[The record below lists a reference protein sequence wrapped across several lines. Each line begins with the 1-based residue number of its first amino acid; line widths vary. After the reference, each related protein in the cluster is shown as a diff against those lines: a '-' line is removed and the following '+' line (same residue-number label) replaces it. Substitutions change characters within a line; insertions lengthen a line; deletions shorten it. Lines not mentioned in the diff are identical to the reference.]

1 MSKLKLVLVLVTLL
15 IPISSAQSNWEI
27 DDLSG
32 QQLGN
37 NSETTFVVNLSSK
50 GTPLTPENLAD
61 TAFVRYRYNAT
72 DDSEPLQNLY
82 SSYWVATE
90 SPSTTEGSFVEY
102 EASGDADDT
111 FNSGQEANTTTNYNI
126 GNLTPV
132 ILTNTSERFRPD
144 EEASFEAF
152 VQNSSGDNVTTDIGV
167 ELNITDFR
175 TGKERNKPLPRSAG
189 TDQFEVDAK
198 VFDGFNSSFYLE
210 VFAENEAGEVG
221 EASTIIQTLPSLDAE
236 LRSLES
242 ERCSSDSFPEDCQPN
257 STLTPFV
264 SVTQGEANV
273 VNATLLSGDDREVL
287 SSQEL
292 QLDEQGNYTGTVDV
306 PLVNTS
312 QTTENMTLRMNVSNQ
327 EQSSVVRHR
336 FNYSAFVLD
345 DNTRSEFGSE
355 PTVEKE
361 VVRPITDDPVP
372 LENLSGNFTVF
383 NPSGQVVEEV
393 SLADMEYTGQYEEV
407 VDASEEGEY
416 ETVFEVEDQFGA
428 NRSLNSTFDYE
439 PSSITFSI
447 PLERDVDR
455 NKTGQVPFSFDVEN
469 NRDETLELIFNAS
482 GELSENLSV
491 NSGQNATVGPENQR
505 DIGFNLSG
513 PDLFEG
519 ESTIEISE
527 NLTDFSQELNLT
539 VESECADSDSK
550 AVRDNLCHDRPT
562 VDATVDSDNFTEFDV
577 RYVGNYS
584 STQSYQFNVTGNVS
598 EIASLSNQSLTIGGE
613 YGNDSA
619 TLNLSYNPQIP
630 GFYSGNITSDT
641 GDGDVIQSELSLT
654 ANVQNPSLEVGVP
667 DSVDIGVIPTGG
679 SEELDVEV
687 VNIGDVP
694 AEVVNAS
701 SETFDVSSSSE
712 TIGVNE
718 NRNITL
724 SFSDVNSTSGSVTMT
739 FSGGESLTERQLSAS
754 AETIPDYNQRVPEL
768 KETADDKELESSG
781 ANPELGEART
791 KLQNA
796 RSNYNEG
803 NYERAKELF
812 TQAKTT
818 INEFEPSENTESDE
832 DGDGTNSTD
841 TEDTDPANTDPTETT
856 NGSSGG
862 GAGGLLLAGIVL
874 LVLLVIG
881 FVLATSIK
889 LEPGDPLYGVFG
901 E

>member
-1 MSKLKLVLVLVTLL
+1 MFLT
-15 IPISSAQSNWEI
+15 PAAADSNWRV
-27 DDLSG
+27 DDLTG
-32 QQLGN
+32 QTLGN
-37 NSETTFVVNLSSK
+37 ESETVFVVNLSVKESE
-50 GTPLTPENLAD
+50 GGDPLTPRILLED
-61 TAFVRYRYNAT
+61 SRVEYFYNAT
-72 DDSEPLQNLY
+72 DEGQPLQNLY
-82 SSYWVATE
+82 SSYWFARERPTDNI
-90 SPSTTEGSFVEY
+90 GSFARY
-102 EASGDADDT
+102 EAAGSAGDNTA
-111 FNSGQEANTTTNYNI
+111 NSNQEANTTTNYRV

-132 ILTNTSERFRPD
+132 ILTNTSERFRPGK
-144 EEASFEAF
+144 EASFSAF
-152 VQNSSGDNVTTDIGV
+152 VQNSSGDNLTDSVKDRV
-167 ELNITDFR
+167 ELNITNFK
-175 TGKERNKPLPRSAG
+175 TGEEKNKPLPRLG
-189 TDQFEVDAK
+189 ETDQFEVDAR
-198 VFDGFNSSFYLE
+198 VFDAFNSSFYLE
-210 VFAENEAGEVG
+210 VFAENDAGEVG
-221 EASTIIQTLPSLDAE
+221 EASAIIRTLPRLDAE

-264 SVTQGEANV
+264 SVTEGEANV
-273 VNATLLSGDDREVL
+273 VNATLLSGDDREIL

-292 QLDEQGNYTGTVDV
+292 QLNEQGNYTGTIDI

-312 QTTENMTLRMNVSNQ
+312 QATENMTLKMNVSNQ

-372 LENLSGNFTVF
+372 PENLSGNFTVF

-439 PSSITFSI
+439 PSSITFI
-447 PLERDVDR
+447 APLEKDVDR

-550 AVRDNLCHDRPT
+550 VVRDNLCHDRPT

-584 STQSYQFNVTGNVS
+584 STQSYQFNVTGNAS

-613 YGNDSA
+613 YGNDST
-619 TLNLSYNPQIP
+619 TLNLTYEPQIP
-630 GFYSGNITSDT
+630 GFYSGNITSDA
-641 GDGDVIQSELSLT
+641 GDGDVIQSDLSLI
-654 ANVQNPSLEVGVP
+654 ANVQNASLEVGVP
-667 DSVDIGVIPTGG
+667 DSVDIGVIPRGG

-687 VNIGDVP
+687 VNNGDVP

-803 NYERAKELF
+803 NYERAKELY

-818 INEFEPSENTESDE
+818 INNFEPPENTESDE
-832 DGDGTNSTD
+832 DSSGTDPTD
-841 TEDTDPANTDPTETT
+841 TEDTGTEDTDPVETDPTETT

-862 GAGGLLLAGIVL
+862 GPGGLLLAGIVL

-881 FVLATSIK
+881 FVLATSIE